1 MAAAQSGSSSSG
13 PTSNVILRDVGAW
26 EEETEGSEGKEA
38 HRF

>member
-13 PTSNVILRDVGAW
+13 PTSNVILKDVGACV
-26 EEETEGSEGKEA
+26 EETEGSEGSEV